1 MKRTNIVLEEWQ
13 HQYLR
18 DRALRER
25 KSLSALIRD
34 LIRAAAAPLGIR
46 TGRDPVLSIIGIARG
61 RGGARR
67 HDEVLY
73 RRRKR

>member
-1 MKRTNIVLEEWQ
+1 MRRTNIVLEEWQ

-18 DRALRER
+18 DRAAREK

-34 LIRAAAAPLGIR
+34 LIQAAAAPPR
-46 TGRDPVLSIIGIARG
+46 DRAGRDPVLSIIGIGRG
-61 RGGARR
+61 RGRARR

-73 RRRKR
+73 RRRGQ